1 MAPIERV
8 TLFKIPKEEDIDRL
22 LDQYRTLSKTAVKV
36 SKLLY
41 FQYSFCQFSLCLSLY
56 IIYRCTCPDRQYRMA
71 SPISPALPW
80 ASRTPTFGIKDSTSR
95 SRLRLRRWMT

>member
-56 IIYRCTCPDRQYRMA
+56 IDVH
-71 SPISPALPW
+71 AL
-80 ASRTPTFGIKDSTSR
+80 TDSIGWQALYHQHCRGQVVPRR
-95 SRLRLRRWMT
+95 SE